1 MTLTRRMRVR
11 RSGMG
16 GFTLVELLVVV
27 IIVGI
32 LAAAAV
38 PIYLSQT
45 RRARTTEAVAGMGA
59 IRKAQLEYYT
69 EKQAYL
75 AVAAGNIANEP
86 SASTAKGLGL
96 DFSNNAYFDNN
107 CFSVATDATYNVII
121 TTDGSAGTLTNG
133 AARAADV
140 ATYIIQMRC
149 KGGQVRY
156 SYNSGTAYT
165 GWE

>member
-1 MTLTRRMRVR
+1 MELMRRMRVR
-11 RSGMG
+11 RSGFA

-45 RRARTTEAVAGMGA
+45 RRARTTEAIAGMGA

-69 EKQAYL
+69 EKTAYL
-75 AVAAGNIANEP
+75 AVAAGNVANEP
-86 SASTAKGLGL
+86 TAAKPGLGL

-107 CFSVATDATYNVII
+107 CFSVATDATYNFVVAC
-121 TTDGSAGTLTNG
+121 DGAAGTLTNG

-140 ATYIIQMRC
+140 AKYKIEMRG
-149 KGGQVRY
+149 KGGQVRF
-156 SYNSGTAYT
+156 SYDSGTSYT
-165 GWE
+165 SWE